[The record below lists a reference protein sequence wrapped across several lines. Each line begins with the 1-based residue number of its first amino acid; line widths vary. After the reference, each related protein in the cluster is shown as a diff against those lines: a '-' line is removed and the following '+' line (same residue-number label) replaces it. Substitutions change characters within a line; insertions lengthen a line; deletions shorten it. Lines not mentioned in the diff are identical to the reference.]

1 MACWREVMASRW
13 EAIGSRWEVMAL
25 RREAID
31 SRREA
36 IGSTREVMASRGEAI
51 GSRREAMTSHVI
63 DWRLPAIFTNDNPCH
78 GGKNFHSPATPP
90 SAGRSVVDCRKD
102 FFSRPFSPPSRPA
115 GAFSAL
121 MNNISEWN
129 EIILLILRYDSF
141 HYYYHLARFVVTFA
155 VSSMTCKSMPNR
167 LARSSSCSKLKL

>member
-1 MACWREVMASRW
+1 MACRREVMASRW
-13 EAIGSRWEVMAL
+13 EAIGSRGEVMAL

-63 DWRLPAIFTNDNPCH
+63 DWRLPAIFTNDNPCL
-78 GGKNFHSPATPP
+78 GGKHFHAPATQP
-90 SAGRSVVDCRKD
+90 SAGRSVADCRKD
-102 FFSRPFSPPSRPA
+102 FFSRPFFPPARPP
-115 GAFSAL
+115 GTFSAL

-129 EIILLILRYDSF
+129 EIIILILRYYIF
-141 HYYYHLARFVVTFA
+141 HFYYHLARFVVAFA
-155 VSSMTCKSMPNR
+155 VSRMTCRSMPNR